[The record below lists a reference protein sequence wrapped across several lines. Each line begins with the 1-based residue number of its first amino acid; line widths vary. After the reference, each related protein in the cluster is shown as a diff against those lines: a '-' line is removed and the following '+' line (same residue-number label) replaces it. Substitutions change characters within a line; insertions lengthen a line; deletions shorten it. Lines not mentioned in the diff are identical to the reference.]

1 MKIAI
6 VGAGAIGCFFAA
18 RLAEAGCDVGL
29 LARGD
34 ALAAVEKHGVRLESE
49 GRHIARPVRASAS
62 ASDLGVHDLVILCVK
77 APALPR
83 AAQAIGP
90 LIGAD
95 TAVVPALNGMPWWF
109 FLDSP
114 GLLSGHRLV
123 SVDPEGVLERTIP
136 VARVVG
142 CVVYPACT
150 GIEPGHVR
158 HTGGNR
164 IVLGEPR
171 GEASARSRALA
182 EIFCKAGLVGEATAD
197 IRKEVWAKLLGNM
210 CFNPVSLLTGSST
223 DRLIDD
229 PRVHALFVAMME
241 EAISL
246 GHKLGI
252 DAGIE
257 PRPRIANTRK
267 IGYVKTSMLQD
278 AEAGRPVEIEGI
290 LGTVVEVA
298 HAAGFPAP
306 LADAVFAMSRMRAE
320 VMNLLPNLPPP
331 A

>member
-1 MKIAI
+1 M
-6 VGAGAIGCFFAA
+6 
-18 RLAEAGCDVGL
+18 
-29 LARGD
+29 LARGE
-34 ALAAVEKHGVRLESE
+34 ALAAIRKQGVRLESE
-49 GRHIARPVRASAS
+49 GRSITRAVRASDS
-62 ASDLGVHDLVILCVK
+62 AAALGVHELVILCVK
-77 APALPR
+77 APALPG
-83 AAQAIGP
+83 AAQNIGP

-114 GLLSGHRLV
+114 GPLSGHRLV
-123 SVDPEGVLERTIP
+123 SVDPDGILERSIP
-136 VARVVG
+136 IARVVG

-150 GIEPGHVR
+150 AIEPGYVR

-164 IVLGEPR
+164 IILGEPR
-171 GEASARSRALA
+171 GEASVRSRALA
-182 EIFCKAGLVGEATAD
+182 QTFTDTGLVGEATD
-197 IRKEVWAKLLGNM
+197 NIRKEVWAKLLGNM

-229 PRVHALFVAMME
+229 PRVYALFVSMME

-246 GHKLGI
+246 GRKLGI

-257 PRPRIANTRK
+257 PKPRIASTRK

-278 AEAGRPVEIEGI
+278 AEAGRPVEIGGI
-290 LGTVVEVA
+290 LGTVVETA
-298 HAAGFPAP
+298 HAAGFPTP

-320 VMNLLPNLPPP
+320 VMKLLPS
-331 A
+331 

>member
-1 MKIAI
+1 
-6 VGAGAIGCFFAA
+6 
-18 RLAEAGCDVGL
+18 
-29 LARGD
+29 
-34 ALAAVEKHGVRLESE
+34 
-49 GRHIARPVRASAS
+49 
-62 ASDLGVHDLVILCVK
+62 
-77 APALPR
+77 
-83 AAQAIGP
+83 
-90 LIGAD
+90 
-95 TAVVPALNGMPWWF
+95 
-109 FLDSP
+109 
-114 GLLSGHRLV
+114 
-123 SVDPEGVLERTIP
+123 
-136 VARVVG
+136 
-142 CVVYPACT
+142 
-150 GIEPGHVR
+150 
-158 HTGGNR
+158 
-164 IVLGEPR
+164 
-171 GEASARSRALA
+171 
-182 EIFCKAGLVGEATAD
+182 
-197 IRKEVWAKLLGNM
+197 VWAKLLGNM

-241 EAISL
+241 EAIAL
-246 GHKLGI
+246 GRKLGI

-320 VMNLLPNLPPP
+320 VMSLLPNLPPP

>member
-18 RLAEAGCDVGL
+18 RLAEAGYEVGL
-29 LARGD
+29 LARGE

-49 GRHIARPVRASAS
+49 GRPIVQRVRASAS
-62 ASDLGVHDLVILCVK
+62 AEELGAHDLVILAVK

-83 AAQAIGP
+83 AAQALAP
-90 LIGAD
+90 LLGSD
-95 TAVVPALNGMPWWF
+95 TPVVPALNGMPWWF

-114 GLLSGHRLV
+114 GALSGHRLR
-123 SVDPEGVLERTIP
+123 SVDPEGMLERSIP

-150 GIEPGHVR
+150 SLEPGYVR

-164 IVLGEPR
+164 VILGEPR
-171 GEASARSRALA
+171 GEAGARVKSLA
-182 EIFCKAGLVGEATAD
+182 EMFCKAGLVGEASAD
-197 IRKEVWAKLLGNM
+197 IRKDVWAKLLGNL

-229 PRVHALFVAMME
+229 PLVHALFVSMME
-241 EAISL
+241 EAIAL
-246 GHKLGI
+246 GRKLGI

-267 IGYVKTSMLQD
+267 LGYVKTSMLQD

-298 HAAGFPAP
+298 HAAAFPVP
-306 LADAVFAMSRMRAE
+306 LLDAVFAMSRMRAE
-320 VMNLLPNLPPP
+320 VMNLLPQP
-331 A
+331 

>member
-18 RLAEAGCDVGL
+18 RLAEAGYDVGL

-34 ALAAVEKHGVRLESE
+34 ALAAVIKHGVRLESE
-49 GRHIARPVRASAS
+49 GRHIAQPVRAA
-62 ASDLGVHDLVILCVK
+62 ATAAELGVHDLVITCVK

-83 AAQAIGP
+83 AAEAIAP

-109 FLDSP
+109 FLDSA

-123 SVDPEGVLERTIP
+123 SVDPQGVLERCLP
-136 VARVVG
+136 VASVVG

-150 GIEPGHVR
+150 GIEPGYVR

-171 GEASARSRALA
+171 GEASPRSRTLA
-182 EIFCKAGLVGEATAD
+182 EMFCKAGLVGEATDD

-210 CFNPVSLLTGSST
+210 CFNPISMLTGSST

-229 PRVHALFVAMME
+229 ARVYALFIAMMD
-241 EAISL
+241 EAIAL
-246 GHKLGI
+246 GRKLGI

-278 AEAGRPVEIEGI
+278 AEAGRPVEIDGI

-298 HAAGFPAP
+298 QAAGFSAP
-306 LADAVFAMSRMRAE
+306 LADAVYAMSRMRAE
-320 VMNLLPNLPPP
+320 VMNLLPN
-331 A
+331 

>member
-18 RLAEAGCDVGL
+18 RLAEAGSEVSL
-29 LARGD
+29 LARGE
-34 ALAAVEKHGVRLESE
+34 ALAAVQKRGVRLESE
-49 GRHIARPVRASAS
+49 GRQIAQRVRASTS
-62 ASDLGVHDLVILCVK
+62 AEELGAHDLVILAVK

-83 AAQAIGP
+83 AAPAIAPLLGP
-90 LIGAD
+90 D

-109 FLDSP
+109 FLDTP
-114 GLLSGHRLV
+114 GQLSGYRLK
-123 SVDPEGVLERTIP
+123 SVDPDGTLERSIP
-136 VARVVG
+136 VSRVVG

-150 GIEPGHVR
+150 ILEPGHVK
-158 HTGGNR
+158 HTGGVR
-164 IVLGEPR
+164 IILGEPR
-171 GEASARSRALA
+171 GEASPRSRALA
-182 EIFCKAGLVGEATAD
+182 DVFSKTGLTGEASAD
-197 IRKEVWAKLLGNM
+197 IRKDVWAKLLGNM

-241 EAISL
+241 EAIAL
-246 GHKLGI
+246 GRKLGI

-257 PRPRIANTRK
+257 PEPRLASTRK
-267 IGYVKTSMLQD
+267 LGYVKTSMLQD
-278 AEAGRPVEIEGI
+278 AEGGRPVEIEGI

-298 HAAGFPAP
+298 QAAGFPVP
-306 LADAVFAMSRMRAE
+306 LLDAVFAMSRMRAE
-320 VMNLLPNLPPP
+320 VMNLLPP

>member
-18 RLAEAGCDVGL
+18 RLAEAGADVGL
-29 LARGD
+29 LARGE
-34 ALAAVEKHGVRLESE
+34 ALAAVKKLGVRLESE
-49 GRHIARPVRASAS
+49 GRSITQRVRASDSPAE
-62 ASDLGVHDLVILCVK
+62 LGVHELIILCVK
-77 APALPR
+77 APALPQ
-83 AAQAIGP
+83 AAQSIGP
-90 LIGAD
+90 LIGPD

-123 SVDPEGVLERTIP
+123 SVDPQGILERSIP

-150 GIEPGHVR
+150 SLEPGHVR

-164 IVLGEPR
+164 IILGEPR
-171 GEASARSRALA
+171 GEASVRSRALA
-182 EIFCKAGLVGEATAD
+182 DLFTKTGLVGEATD
-197 IRKEVWAKLLGNM
+197 NVRKEVWAKLLGNM

-229 PRVHALFVAMME
+229 PQVYALFVAMME
-241 EAISL
+241 EAIAL

-257 PRPRIANTRK
+257 PRPRIASTRK

-278 AEAGRPVEIEGI
+278 AEAGRPVEIQGI

-298 HAAGFPAP
+298 HAAGFSAQ
-306 LADAVFAMSRMRAE
+306 LVDAVFAMARMRAE
-320 VMNLLPNLPPP
+320 VMNLLPP